1 MVLKTRPWT
10 LYILVEPT
18 TGLHFEDV
26 PKLLDVL
33 HALVEAGNSVLV
45 IERNLEVIRTADWI
59 LDLGPKGGEEG
70 ARIVAEGTPEQV
82 AVTEGR
88 QSGASSH
95 RCSCAARPRGA
106 GRSARNSPRTGL
118 AAVAPACYPKR

>member
-10 LYILVEPT
+10 LYILDKPT
-18 TGLHFEDV
+18 NGLHFKDV
-26 PKLLDVL
+26 RKLLDVL
-33 HALVEAGNSVLV
+33 RPLVEAGNSALV

-59 LDLGPKGGEEG
+59 LDLGPKGGEGG

-95 RCSCAARPRGA
+95 RYSSAAPPRGA
-106 GRSARNSPRTGL
+106 GGSARNSPRTGL
-118 AAVAPACYPKR
+118 AAVAPTC